1 MKKFGS
7 SCTHWQRSGLGL
19 GHLHAAASAGPAVST
34 AAAAA
39 FLMFAVVNSLSHNG
53 KENHSHKK
61 SNYKGWNHPR
71 TTFLRFLIRKLGKE
85 FLFALGAARWRSGCG
100 NSSLAFACF
109 PRVFV
114 LGLPPLPQARRR
126 LVLPGSP
133 GTSFRAWGRSLALGL
148 WERLP
153 RVRVSV
159 SYTHLTLP
167 TKLEV

>member
-85 FLFALGAARWRSGCG
+85 FRFALGAAR
-100 NSSLAFACF
+100 
-109 PRVFV
+109 
-114 LGLPPLPQARRR
+114 
-126 LVLPGSP
+126 
-133 GTSFRAWGRSLALGL
+133 
-148 WERLP
+148 
-153 RVRVSV
+153 
-159 SYTHLTLP
+159 
-167 TKLEV
+167 